1 MKSISINKDQE
12 IINRFLDFLIDLK
25 EASNCDS
32 LNLVEDIYPRLE
44 FFLIFD
50 SNKKENIKNF
60 NFELINLY
68 NLLYKNEKIIDY
80 QDIYPSHK
88 KNIDKSN
95 FEKIKQLVLQ
105 NKIFL
110 IEQEGIFINDFCLS
124 AIRLIETKIQDNFHH
139 AFDFEIDKKTR
150 QKQNELVSLIEKRMI
165 ERNLIN
171 NKNEKLDKI

>member
-1 MKSISINKDQE
+1 MKNYQINKDQE

-32 LNLVEDIYPRLE
+32 LNLVENIYPRLE

-50 SNKKENIKNF
+50 GNKKENIKSF
-60 NFELINLY
+60 NFELVNLF
-68 NLLYKNEKIIDY
+68 NLLYKNEKINDY
-80 QDIYPSHK
+80 EDLYPSHK
-88 KNIDKSN
+88 KNISKIN

-110 IEQEGIFINDFCLS
+110 IEPDGVFINEFCLS
-124 AIRLIETKIQDNFHH
+124 AIRLIEAKIQDKFHH
-139 AFDFEIDKKTR
+139 AFDFEIDKKTN
-150 QKQNELVSLIEKRMI
+150 QKQNELISLIEKRMI

-171 NKNEKLDKI
+171 NKNEKIDKI